1 MKYPKIILGY
11 DVVTSVGELP
21 NGLNPKYFN
30 TIYESSKFK
39 FRDSEEYFRG
49 KWGHH
54 WPVFI
59 GNHYDPITKRKS
71 IYDIIND
78 RKEGRPYNWYYLIE
92 PYAGLD
98 VFFGEHSIQ
107 KDFVLNFIS
116 DNAINEIVNHMGN
129 LLINYVIDGG
139 IGINEENFKKIAK
152 FTRSK
157 KIPDEKVFLIFS
169 DFKLKDNLQKLG
181 INYNFLDYN
190 FYLIFKSLEFGR
202 NMKSARPTITTK
214 EEFIAS
220 IGKPKKDFLHLT
232 GRWKLHRLLILSQLQ
247 KLGIDNNLVSWDN
260 SYYDEKL
267 IRNFL
272 KLDNNIKFTEM
283 LKTESKVLDVENI
296 KHVMGYGFE
305 NKEMYL
311 NSYISLVTESI
322 FFEEKGKGLIN
333 CWMSWKNYGNPKDG
347 IFELNKTWDIDHIV
361 STSSSKNEDEL
372 LKLNHYA
379 NLKPLCSYTNGWIKN
394 GKNYDCNFPSG
405 FLSEKIWKPIGHC
418 QPFIL
423 IGPAKSLQHIKERY
437 HFETFHPFID
447 EDYDNEFNDELRLEL
462 IQREIEKFSNKTEI
476 EKIEF

>member
-1 MKYPKIILGY
+1 MNYPKIILGY
-11 DVVTSVGELP
+11 DVVTSNGELP

-30 TIYESSKFK
+30 TIYESSKFR

-49 KWGHH
+49 KWGVH

-59 GNHYDPITKRKS
+59 GNHYDQITKRKS
-71 IYDIIND
+71 IYNIIND
-78 RKEGRPYNWYYLIE
+78 RKEGTPYNWYYLVE

-98 VFFGEHSIQ
+98 VFFGNHPNQ

-116 DNAINEIVNHMGN
+116 DNAIDEIVNHMGN

-169 DFKLKDNLQKLG
+169 DFKLKDNLQRLG

-214 EEFIAS
+214 EEFIDS

-260 SYYDEKL
+260 RYYDEKL
-267 IRNFL
+267 VNDFL
-272 KLDNNIKFTEM
+272 KLDNNIEFMEM

-296 KHVMGYGFE
+296 KNVMGYGFE

-333 CWMSWKNYGNPKDG
+333 S
-347 IFELNKTWDIDHIV
+347 
-361 STSSSKNEDEL
+361 
-372 LKLNHYA
+372 
-379 NLKPLCSYTNGWIKN
+379 
-394 GKNYDCNFPSG
+394 NFPSG

-423 IGPAKSLQHIKERY
+423 IGPAKSLQYIKERY
-437 HFETFHPFID
+437 QFKTFHPFID
-447 EDYDNEFNDELRLEL
+447 EDYDNELNDELRLEL
-462 IQREIEKFSNKTEI
+462 IQKEIDKFSNKSED
-476 EKIEF
+476 EKIEFLNEVKDICIYNQEKFLSFGFEMDNQVEENPELSFVYEFLQYK

>member
-1 MKYPKIILGY
+1 MNFPKIILGY
-11 DVVTSVGELP
+11 DVVTSNGELP

-39 FRDSEEYFRG
+39 FRDSEEYFSG
-49 KWGHH
+49 KWNHH

-59 GNHYDPITKRKS
+59 GNHYDQITKRRS

-98 VFFGEHSIQ
+98 VFFGEHPNQ

-116 DNAINEIVNHMGN
+116 ENAINEIVNQMGN

-139 IGINEENFKKIAK
+139 IGINEDNFKKIAK

-181 INYNFLDYN
+181 INYNFLNYN

-214 EEFIAS
+214 EEFINS

-267 IRNFL
+267 IREFL
-272 KLDNNIKFTEM
+272 RFDNNIKFTEM

-311 NSYISLVTESI
+311 NTYISLVTESI

-333 CWMSWKNYGNPKDG
+333 
-347 IFELNKTWDIDHIV
+347 
-361 STSSSKNEDEL
+361 
-372 LKLNHYA
+372 
-379 NLKPLCSYTNGWIKN
+379 
-394 GKNYDCNFPSG
+394 CNFPSG

-437 HFETFHPFID
+437 QFKTFHPFID

-462 IQREIEKFSNKTEI
+462 IQQEIEKFSNKTEN
-476 EKIEF
+476 EKIEFLNAVKDICIYNQERFLSFGFEMDNHVENNPELASVYQFLQYH

>member
-1 MKYPKIILGY
+1 
-11 DVVTSVGELP
+11 
-21 NGLNPKYFN
+21 
-30 TIYESSKFK
+30 
-39 FRDSEEYFRG
+39 
-49 KWGHH
+49 
-54 WPVFI
+54 
-59 GNHYDPITKRKS
+59 
-71 IYDIIND
+71 
-78 RKEGRPYNWYYLIE
+78 
-92 PYAGLD
+92 
-98 VFFGEHSIQ
+98 
-107 KDFVLNFIS
+107 
-116 DNAINEIVNHMGN
+116 MGN

-214 EEFIAS
+214 EEFIDS

-247 KLGIDNNLVSWDN
+247 KLGIENNLVSWDN

-267 IRNFL
+267 IREFL
-272 KLDNNIKFTEM
+272 SLDNNIKFTEM
-283 LKTESKVLDVENI
+283 LKTKSKVLDVENI

-333 CWMSWKNYGNPKDG
+333 CD
-347 IFELNKTWDIDHIV
+347 
-361 STSSSKNEDEL
+361 
-372 LKLNHYA
+372 
-379 NLKPLCSYTNGWIKN
+379 
-394 GKNYDCNFPSG
+394 FPSG

-437 HFETFHPFID
+437 HFKTFHPFID
-447 EDYDNEFNDELRLEL
+447 EEYDNEFNDELRLGL
-462 IQREIEKFSNKTEI
+462 IQKEIEKLSNKTEN
-476 EKIEF
+476 EKIEFLNEIKDICIYNQERFLTFGFEMDNHVEDNPELASVYQFLQYH

>member
-49 KWGHH
+49 KWGVH

-59 GNHYDPITKRKS
+59 GNHYDQITKRKS

-78 RKEGRPYNWYYLIE
+78 RKEGIPYNWYYLIE

-98 VFFGEHSIQ
+98 VFFGNHPNQ

-116 DNAINEIVNHMGN
+116 DNAIDEIVNHMGN

-202 NMKSARPTITTK
+202 NMKSARPTITTE
-214 EEFIAS
+214 EEFLDS

-247 KLGIDNNLVSWDN
+247 KLGIDNNLVSWD
-260 SYYDEKL
+260 SRYYDEKL
-267 IRNFL
+267 VNDFL
-272 KLDNNIKFTEM
+272 KLDNNIEFMGM

-296 KHVMGYGFE
+296 KNVMGYGFE

-322 FFEEKGKGLIN
+322 FFEEKKQ
-333 CWMSWKNYGNPKDG
+333 D
-347 IFELNKTWDIDHIV
+347 DI
-361 STSSSKNEDEL
+361 ST
-372 LKLNHYA
+372 
-379 NLKPLCSYTNGWIKN
+379 
-394 GKNYDCNFPSG
+394 NFPSG

-437 HFETFHPFID
+437 HFKTFHPFID
-447 EDYDNEFNDELRLEL
+447 EDYDNEFDDELRLEL
-462 IQREIEKFSNKTEI
+462 IKKEIIKFSNKTEN
-476 EKIEF
+476 EKIEFLNMVKDVCIYNQEKFLSFGFEMDNPVEENPELSFVYEFLQYK

>member
-1 MKYPKIILGY
+1 MNYPKIILGY
-11 DVVTSVGELP
+11 DVVTSNGELP

-30 TIYESSKFK
+30 TIYESSKFR

-49 KWGHH
+49 KWGVH

-59 GNHYDPITKRKS
+59 GNHYDQITKRKS

-78 RKEGRPYNWYYLIE
+78 RKEGIPYNWYYLIE

-98 VFFGEHSIQ
+98 VFFGNHPNQ

-116 DNAINEIVNHMGN
+116 DNAIDEIVNHMGN

-214 EEFIAS
+214 EEFISS

-247 KLGIDNNLVSWDN
+247 KLGIDNNLVSWD
-260 SYYDEKL
+260 SRYYDEKL
-267 IRNFL
+267 VNDFL
-272 KLDNNIKFTEM
+272 KLDNNIEFMEM

-296 KHVMGYGFE
+296 KNVMGYGFE

-333 CWMSWKNYGNPKDG
+333 S
-347 IFELNKTWDIDHIV
+347 
-361 STSSSKNEDEL
+361 
-372 LKLNHYA
+372 
-379 NLKPLCSYTNGWIKN
+379 
-394 GKNYDCNFPSG
+394 NFPSG

-423 IGPAKSLQHIKERY
+423 IGPAKSLQYIKERY
-437 HFETFHPFID
+437 HFKTFHPFID
-447 EDYDNEFNDELRLEL
+447 EDYDNELNDELRLEL
-462 IQREIEKFSNKTEI
+462 IQKEIDKFSNKSED
-476 EKIEF
+476 EKIEFLNEVKDICIYNQEKFLSFGFEMDNRVEENPELSFVYEFLQYK

>member
-1 MKYPKIILGY
+1 MNYPKIILGY
-11 DVVTSVGELP
+11 DVVTSNGELP

-30 TIYESSKFK
+30 TIYESSKFR

-49 KWGHH
+49 KWEVH

-59 GNHYDPITKRKS
+59 GNHYDQITKRKS

-78 RKEGRPYNWYYLIE
+78 RKEGIPYNWYYLIE

-98 VFFGEHSIQ
+98 VFFGNHPNQ

-116 DNAINEIVNHMGN
+116 DNAIDEIVNHMGN

-214 EEFIAS
+214 EEFISS

-247 KLGIDNNLVSWDN
+247 KLGSDNNLVSWD
-260 SYYDEKL
+260 SRYYDEKL
-267 IRNFL
+267 VNDFL
-272 KLDNNIKFTEM
+272 KLDNNIEFMEM

-296 KHVMGYGFE
+296 KNVMGYGFE

-333 CWMSWKNYGNPKDG
+333 S
-347 IFELNKTWDIDHIV
+347 
-361 STSSSKNEDEL
+361 
-372 LKLNHYA
+372 
-379 NLKPLCSYTNGWIKN
+379 
-394 GKNYDCNFPSG
+394 NFPSG

-423 IGPAKSLQHIKERY
+423 IGPAKSLQYIKERY
-437 HFETFHPFID
+437 HFKTFHPFID
-447 EDYDNEFNDELRLEL
+447 EDYDNELNDELRLEL
-462 IQREIEKFSNKTEI
+462 IQKEIDKFSNKSED
-476 EKIEF
+476 EKIEFLNEVKDICIYNQEKFLSFGFEMDNRVEENPELSFVYEFLQYK